1 MAADP
6 ESSLGDAMRRGREEL
21 RDVGDEFAGIVSD
34 LREIA
39 RGEVELAKA
48 EMGEQVSALV
58 RTAIWGGVAAVLGL
72 LALTWVFVTMTLVLD
87 TFMDAWAAAAITLGV
102 LAMLTLG
109 AGLAAASRMKQ
120 VTVVP
125 KRTVHSV
132 REDVQWAKDQLKSR
146 QTTSAGATH

>member
-87 TFMDAWAAAAITLGV
+87 MFMDAWAAAAVTLGV
-102 LAMLTLG
+102 LAVLTIG

-120 VTVVP
+120 VTIVP

>member
-34 LREIA
+34 LREVA

-87 TFMDAWAAAAITLGV
+87 MFMDAWAAAAVTLGV
-102 LAMLTLG
+102 LAVLTIG

-120 VTVVP
+120 VTIVP

>member
-1 MAADP
+1 
-6 ESSLGDAMRRGREEL
+6 
-21 RDVGDEFAGIVSD
+21 
-34 LREIA
+34 
-39 RGEVELAKA
+39 
-48 EMGEQVSALV
+48 MGEQVSALV

-87 TFMDAWAAAAITLGV
+87 TFMDAWAAAAVTLGV
-102 LAMLTLG
+102 LAVLTIG

-120 VTVVP
+120 VTIVP

-132 REDVQWAKDQLKSR
+132 REDLHWAKDQLKSR

>member
-72 LALTWVFVTMTLVLD
+72 LALTWVFVTMALVLD
-87 TFMDAWAAAAITLGV
+87 TFMDAWAAAAVTLGV
-102 LAMLTLG
+102 LAVLTIG

-120 VTVVP
+120 VTIVP

>member
-102 LAMLTLG
+102 LAVLTLG

>member
-87 TFMDAWAAAAITLGV
+87 TFMDAWAAAAVTLGV
-102 LAMLTLG
+102 LAVLTIG

-120 VTVVP
+120 VTIVP

>member
-21 RDVGDEFAGIVSD
+21 RDAGEEFAGIVAD
-34 LREIA
+34 IREIA

-48 EMGEQVSALV
+48 EMGEQAALMT
-58 RTAIWGGVAAVLGL
+58 RTAIWGGIAAVLGL
-72 LALTWVFVTMTLVLD
+72 LALTWVFVTMTFVLAE
-87 TFMDAWAAAAITLGV
+87 FLPAWAAAAITLGV
-102 LAMLTLG
+102 LAVLTMT
-109 AGLAAASRMKQ
+109 AALAARSRLKRL
-120 VTVVP
+120 TVVP

-146 QTTSAGATH
+146 RTTSAGATH

>member
-6 ESSLGDAMRRGREEL
+6 ESSLDDAMRRGREEL

-87 TFMDAWAAAAITLGV
+87 TFMDAWAAAAVTLGV
-102 LAMLTLG
+102 LAVLTIG
-109 AGLAAASRMKQ
+109 AGLAAASRMKK
-120 VTVVP
+120 VTIVP

>member
-1 MAADP
+1 MVVDL

-87 TFMDAWAAAAITLGV
+87 TFTDAWAAAAVTLGV
-102 LAMLTLG
+102 LAVLTIG

-120 VTVVP
+120 VTIVP

>member
-87 TFMDAWAAAAITLGV
+87 TFMDAWAAAAVTLGV
-102 LAMLTLG
+102 LAVLTIG

-120 VTVVP
+120 VTIVP

-146 QTTSAGATH
+146 RTTSAGATH

>member
-6 ESSLGDAMRRGREEL
+6 ESSLRDAMRRGREEL

-87 TFMDAWAAAAITLGV
+87 TFMDAWAAAAVTLGV
-102 LAMLTLG
+102 LAVLTIG

-120 VTVVP
+120 VTIVP